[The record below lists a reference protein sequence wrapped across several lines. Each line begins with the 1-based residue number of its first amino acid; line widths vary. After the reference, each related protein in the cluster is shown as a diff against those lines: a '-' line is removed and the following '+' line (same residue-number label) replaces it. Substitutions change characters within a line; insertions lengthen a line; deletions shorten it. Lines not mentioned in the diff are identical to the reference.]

1 MEINNDVSGMKA
13 GKVAKPLFTGTVRAA
28 IQGILADVLVGQGVQ
43 VSQAAQ
49 EDVPYCHRYADFNF
63 PDYMAMWNYDDP
75 ALTATTFFAMLNM
88 AASSMDKTFMS
99 ELLSQIAR
107 TFMLRGDMDNARYY
121 LEQANLFLAQSEPR
135 AEVYYLRETARLHA
149 TQGDYTQATEWMQ
162 AAWQLAKQEQYAQL
176 MIETALDLG
185 EGQITRLAETE
196 QREWYLLANRLA
208 ENTQDQ
214 RAQMWVLQHPARFR

>member
-1 MEINNDVSGMKA
+1 MKA
-13 GKVAKPLFTGTVRAA
+13 GKAAKSSSIRTARIAA
-28 IQGILADVLVGQGVQ
+28 LGVLAVVLGGQSVLTA
-43 VSQAAQ
+43 QAAQ

-107 TFMLRGDMDNARYY
+107 TFMMQGDMDNARYY

-135 AEVYYLRETARLHA
+135 AKV
-149 TQGDYTQATEWMQ
+149 
-162 AAWQLAKQEQYAQL
+162 
-176 MIETALDLG
+176 
-185 EGQITRLAETE
+185 
-196 QREWYLLANRLA
+196 
-208 ENTQDQ
+208 
-214 RAQMWVLQHPARFR
+214 

>member
-1 MEINNDVSGMKA
+1 MKA
-13 GKVAKPLFTGTVRAA
+13 GKAAKSSSIRTTRVAALGVLAVVLGGQSVFTA
-28 IQGILADVLVGQGVQ
+28 
-43 VSQAAQ
+43 QAAQ

-99 ELLSQIAR
+99 ELLSQISR
-107 TFMLRGDMDNARYY
+107 TYLMQGDMHNAQYY
-121 LEQANLFLAQSEPR
+121 LEQAQMFLDHAEPR
-135 AEVYYLRETARLHA
+135 AEVYFQRETARWHA
-149 TQGDYTQATEWMQ
+149 TQGDHAQATEWMLK
-162 AAWQLAKQEQYAQL
+162 AWQLAKQEQYAQL

-185 EGQITRLAETE
+185 DGDITRLSDVE
-196 QREWYLLANRLA
+196 QQAWHLRAKQIA

-214 RAQMWVLQHPARFR
+214 RAQMWVMQHAARFH